1 MRNWPRCLEWNMAWR
16 AIRIDSGRASNS
28 YLLGRGEI
36 EGADIF
42 FCVGGVLVRIIG
54 LMGLFCVLFIEE
66 KGRFVRNSYR
76 QGGF

>member
-1 MRNWPRCLEWNMAWR
+1 MAT
-16 AIRIDSGRASNS
+16 
-28 YLLGRGEI
+28 LLGRGEI

-42 FCVGGVLVRIIG
+42 FCVGGDLVRIIG
-54 LMGLFCVLFIEE
+54 LMGLFCGLFIEE